1 MRKIVL
7 IVLSSILKSLKLI
20 GKNEKGFHF
29 RFLVFYLIQ
38 SSSNHLLIVFEFSV
52 KSIFASTTKKFSLNF
67 SES

>member
-20 GKNEKGFHF
+20 GKNEKGFQF
-29 RFLVFYLIQ
+29 RLLVFYLIQ
-38 SSSNHLLIVFEFSV
+38 SSSNHLYIVFEFSV
-52 KSIFASTTKKFSLNF
+52 KSKVASTTKKFSLNF